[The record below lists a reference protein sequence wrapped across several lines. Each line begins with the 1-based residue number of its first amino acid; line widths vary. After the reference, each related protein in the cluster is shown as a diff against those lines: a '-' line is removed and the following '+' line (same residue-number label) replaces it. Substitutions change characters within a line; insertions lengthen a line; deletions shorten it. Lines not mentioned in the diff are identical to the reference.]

1 MSSNLDFEAIVAY
14 VRDTSANHAPGE
26 YTERHIELHK
36 AVRMAIER
44 FKPGE
49 TPAIIGAGIDLYGI
63 DAIRAVRQLKH
74 FPEG

>member
-14 VRDTSANHAPGE
+14 VRDTSADHAPGE

-36 AVRMAIER
+36 AVRMAIEG

-49 TPAIIGAGIDLYGI
+49 RPRIIGAGIDLYGI

>member
-1 MSSNLDFEAIVAY
+1 MPSNLDFDVIVAY
-14 VRDTSANHAPGE
+14 IRDASVTHDPGE
-26 YTERHIELHK
+26 YTERHIELAK

-63 DAIRAVRQLKH
+63 DAIRAVRRLEN
-74 FPEG
+74 FPED

>member
-1 MSSNLDFEAIVAY
+1 MSSNLDFDAIVAY

-26 YTERHIELHK
+26 YTERHIELDK

-74 FPEG
+74 FPEN

>member
-1 MSSNLDFEAIVAY
+1 MSSNLDFDVIVAY
-14 VRDTSANHAPGE
+14 IRDAGASHAPGE
-26 YTERHIELHK
+26 YTERHIAFAK

-49 TPAIIGAGIDLYGI
+49 MPAIIGAGIDLYGI

-74 FPEG
+74 FPEQ

>member
-14 VRDTSANHAPGE
+14 VRDTSADHAPGE

>member
-1 MSSNLDFEAIVAY
+1 MSNDFDFNAIVAY
-14 VRDTSANHAPGE
+14 VRDATIDHGPGE
-26 YTERHIELHK
+26 YTERRIELAK

-63 DAIRAVRQLKH
+63 DAIRAVRQLEN
-74 FPEG
+74 FPEE

>member
-1 MSSNLDFEAIVAY
+1 MSGNFDFDVIVAY
-14 VRDTSANHAPGE
+14 IRDTSANHSPGE
-26 YTERHIELHK
+26 YTERHIELAK

-63 DAIRAVRQLKH
+63 DAIRAVRQLEQ
-74 FPEG
+74 FPEE

>member
-1 MSSNLDFEAIVAY
+1 MSSKLDFDAIVAY
-14 VRDTSANHAPGE
+14 IRDTSACHLPGE
-26 YTERHIELHK
+26 YTERHIELAK

-63 DAIRAVRQLKH
+63 DAIRAVRQLKN
-74 FPEG
+74 FPED

>member
-1 MSSNLDFEAIVAY
+1 MSSTLDFDAIVAY
-14 VRDTSANHAPGE
+14 IRDASANHSPGE
-26 YTERHIELHK
+26 YTERHVELAK

-74 FPEG
+74 FPED